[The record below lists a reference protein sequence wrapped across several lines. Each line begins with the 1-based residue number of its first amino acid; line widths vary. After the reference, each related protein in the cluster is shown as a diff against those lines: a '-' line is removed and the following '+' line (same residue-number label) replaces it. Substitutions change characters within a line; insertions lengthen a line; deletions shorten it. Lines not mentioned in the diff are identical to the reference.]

1 MLQTGKM
8 NARVLELLKQPKNIQ
23 KEDLQVL
30 KDEIHTFPYLQNVR
44 ALHLYG
50 VHLYDAENYQK
61 ELSKTAAYT
70 TDKKNLYH
78 LINGK
83 SEKIAEKVSVSET
96 KVVEEAKPQFPV
108 YTQKSGGFPLRRV
121 APEELA
127 SEDPQKYTEVKPQQE
142 TTNEP
147 VFVDGERNRILFE
160 GEENFL
166 NEDHK
171 VKIDI
176 ESSLESGNLVTETAA
191 VSDEVLEKKSLV
203 EPVVNSESLISDEEV
218 IETSVENHLESQNIE
233 NSSSQE
239 PTAESV
245 SENIAHV
252 SFDQSEIK
260 VSPQDNLEEA
270 VEFIA
275 EDQAI
280 SFQEIEALEVI
291 SNGDAIEEITI
302 AKEREEAAD
311 FTPETIIE
319 EDKIDSVGEIDLVE
333 DESQLSFH
341 GTDSFLPDIK
351 IESSNVPQT
360 SHPITSSISANKYE
374 DEMRRLIEQVE
385 QKMKESKKEEKETEA
400 TQKEEDTLD
409 NFEISFAET
418 QSFEV
423 ETSVEEI
430 SKNEMEAVENSTQEI
445 VSQESIQEDVEE
457 PKSAWKPMSFET
469 NALDSTIGKINTVE
483 VKTIAQPQIKSEPL
497 AVEEKEEMIVEE
509 LPVEEK
515 TEEIT
520 ANSDVEIIEENT
532 VEEQE
537 TEVENGIAEV
547 EKTEEKTPAFNV
559 SFFGNN
565 ISTFIKEEGKEEPKV
580 DVQSENSVQPEVSK
594 EMSLDSNVPGFIN
607 TWQSW
612 LKIDR
617 PVEVDK
623 NKIEVKV
630 KAIDTFIETNPR
642 ISQLKD
648 EVTFVVKEKN
658 DDISHL
664 MTETLA
670 RLYTEQKLYTKAI
683 QAYKVLIGKHPDKKA
698 YFEEKIQEVKDLR
711 GR

>member
-1 MLQTGKM
+1 M

-30 KDEIHTFPYLQNVR
+30 KDEIQTFPYLQNVR

-83 SEKIAEKVSVSET
+83 SEKIAEKVSVPET
-96 KVVEEAKPQFPV
+96 KVVEESKPQFPV

-121 APEELA
+121 VPEQLA
-127 SEDPQKYTEVKPQQE
+127 SQDPQKYTEVKPQQE
-142 TTNEP
+142 IGNEP
-147 VFVDGERNRILFE
+147 VFVEGERNRILFE

-176 ESSLESGNLVTETAA
+176 ESSLESGNLVTETAT
-191 VSDEVLEKKSLV
+191 VFDEILEKNPLINE
-203 EPVVNSESLISDEEV
+203 EPVLNSPSLISEEKSV
-218 IETSVENHLESQNIE
+218 ETSVENLIEPQNIE
-233 NSSSQE
+233 NSPVQE
-239 PTAESV
+239 PTSEPV
-245 SENIAHV
+245 SENIEDV
-252 SFDQSEIK
+252 SFNQSEIK
-260 VSPQDNLEEA
+260 VSPQENLEEA

-275 EDQAI
+275 EDKAI
-280 SFQEIEALEVI
+280 SFQEIEPLEVV
-291 SNGDAIEEITI
+291 SNGEAIEEITI
-302 AKEREEAAD
+302 AEEREEAAD

-319 EDKIDSVGEIDLVE
+319 EDKIDSVAEIDLVE

-351 IESSNVPQT
+351 IESSNSPET
-360 SHPITSSISANKYE
+360 SYPITNSTSVNKYE

-385 QKMKESKKEEKETEA
+385 QKMKESKKDEVEIESVQKIEEEKP
-400 TQKEEDTLD
+400 D

-423 ETSVEEI
+423 ETPVEEI

-445 VSQESIQEDVEE
+445 VSQESIQEEVEE

-483 VKTIAQPQIKSEPL
+483 VKTTAQPEIKSEPL
-497 AVEEKEEMIVEE
+497 AVEVKEEMIVEE

-532 VEEQE
+532 VKEQE
-537 TEVENGIAEV
+537 TEAENVITEV

-565 ISTFIKEEGKEEPKV
+565 ISTFIKEEEKEEPKV
-580 DVQSENSVQPEVSK
+580 DVQSENSVQSEVSK
-594 EMSLDSNVPGFIN
+594 EVSLDSNVPGFIN

-623 NKIEVKV
+623 NKIEIKV

-683 QAYKVLIGKHPDKKA
+683 QAYKTLIGKHPEKKA